1 MCGFSNAPSRLEYTA
16 NYLPVSR
23 LLLKFV
29 SGYVAFRSYLH
40 LRNNISNDTL
50 MTIIPATTAHAADIA
65 ELIMTAMTDDC
76 CQFLAGEE
84 HTLDDFY
91 HMMVDLVL
99 MDDSQ
104 YSWRNAFVA
113 VDETATE
120 GNVEYAPVAGVVVG
134 YDGGDLHRLRRRFQ
148 EEALSQ
154 LHMDYSL
161 MDDETQ
167 PGEFY
172 IDSLAVY
179 PEYRRRGVATL
190 LLRHAIEHASALN
203 LPAGLL
209 VDKGNPN
216 AERLYR
222 SVGFDFCNDATWGGH
237 EMRHL
242 RTPLP

>member
-1 MCGFSNAPSRLEYTA
+1 
-16 NYLPVSR
+16 
-23 LLLKFV
+23 
-29 SGYVAFRSYLH
+29 
-40 LRNNISNDTL
+40 
-50 MTIIPATTAHAADIA
+50 MTIIPATPAHAADIA

-76 CQFLAGEE
+76 CQFLAGKE

-120 GNVEYAPVAGVVVG
+120 GNTEYAPVAGVVVG
-134 YDGGDLHRLRRRFQ
+134 YDGNDLHRLRQRFQ
-148 EEALSQ
+148 EEALRQ
-154 LHMDYSL
+154 LHMDYAR

-179 PEYRRRGVATL
+179 PEYRCRGVATQ
-190 LLRHAIEHASALN
+190 LLRHMIKHAATLH
-203 LPAGLL
+203 LPTALL

-222 SVGFDFCNDATWGGH
+222 AVGFDYCNDTTWGGH

-242 RTPLP
+242 RTPMP